1 MYSTNS
7 PVDRA
12 VASHAGDR
20 FAIAGCD
27 TGRDTGSDR
36 STDKRSAT
44 GVNVMVPRKLPHQQM
59 FRVTVVKYLP
69 LNGHECQV

>member
-7 PVDRA
+7 PVGRA

-27 TGRDTGSDR
+27 TGRDPGSDR

-44 GVNVMVPRKLPHQQM
+44 GVNVTVPRK
-59 FRVTVVKYLP
+59 
-69 LNGHECQV
+69 